1 MSAESEERLPVDT
14 VVTPSASRDASA
26 ANDGNADTDPSSKIP
41 VDGVS
46 NDPEV
51 PALAET
57 VDRKVEDPVPKS
69 DEAAA
74 STKREDAA
82 STKREDAGSTKGEDA
97 ASTKGEDAASTKR
110 EESTK
115 GEDAGSTKRED
126 AGSTKGEDA
135 GSTKGENAESV
146 TDAGAARLEDIIGS
160 PVPGTVRGP
169 KETAADY
176 LWVFLSRSRYRI
188 SLTALLQNI
197 S

>member
-74 STKREDAA
+74 STKR
-82 STKREDAGSTKGEDA
+82 
-97 ASTKGEDAASTKR
+97 EDAASTKR

>member
-46 NDPEV
+46 NNPEV

-82 STKREDAGSTKGEDA
+82 
-97 ASTKGEDAASTKR
+97 
-110 EESTK
+110 
-115 GEDAGSTKRED
+115 STKRED

>member
-97 ASTKGEDAASTKR
+97 
-110 EESTK
+110 
-115 GEDAGSTKRED
+115 
-126 AGSTKGEDA
+126 

>member
-82 STKREDAGSTKGEDA
+82 STKGEDA
-97 ASTKGEDAASTKR
+97 ASTKGENAASTKR